1 MESYKPQ
8 STTTQVALELLHS
21 RIPSFPGK
29 LPVAQVEFVA
39 LQVLQLLKASDRVR
53 NSLLHDSNA
62 EEVPIASRWV
72 RFLSTRLCDSPEFC
86 DRSANNEIIQIS
98 YLSCK
103 TPRNPSHGKP
113 PSTPMDFPG
122 SQDSAGYTVFHAV
135 VPRSSDKTKRR
146 GDDVD
151 HGTIWLS

>member
-1 MESYKPQ
+1 M
-8 STTTQVALELLHS
+8 ALEHLHS
-21 RIPSFPGK
+21 KIPSFPGK
-29 LPVAQVEFVA
+29 LPVGQVEFVA

-62 EEVPIASRWV
+62 EEVPIASCWV
-72 RFLSTRLCDSPEFC
+72 GFFSTRLCDSPEFC

-103 TPRNPSHGKP
+103 NPKKSITWKTSIHADGFP
-113 PSTPMDFPG
+113 PSTWSPC
-122 SQDSAGYTVFHAV
+122 QDSAGYTVFHAV

-151 HGTIWLS
+151 HGTIWLSAELV